1 MQLHRA
7 VENWHE
13 RAYCN
18 MINDAEMQDA
28 RCKSKMD

>member
-28 RCKSKMD
+28 KVK